1 MKNRFARAGAA
12 VVVAAGLTFGA
23 AAPAQA
29 FSWFGPGYTYPS
41 HSEWSVPACQ
51 GTGEF
56 GSFFNRNFN
65 SHIGDLNNFSATAN
79 DIYSNTF
86 SSPKGFLTSVAYTVT
101 QPINFLAYPT
111 LDLVGH
117 GQATAQ
123 SSC

>member
-1 MKNRFARAGAA
+1 M
-12 VVVAAGLTFGA
+12 
-23 AAPAQA
+23 
-29 FSWFGPGYTYPS
+29 
-41 HSEWSVPACQ
+41 
-51 GTGEF
+51 
-56 GSFFNRNFN
+56 
-65 SHIGDLNNFSATAN
+65 NNFSATAN
-79 DIYSNTF
+79 DIYSNTI